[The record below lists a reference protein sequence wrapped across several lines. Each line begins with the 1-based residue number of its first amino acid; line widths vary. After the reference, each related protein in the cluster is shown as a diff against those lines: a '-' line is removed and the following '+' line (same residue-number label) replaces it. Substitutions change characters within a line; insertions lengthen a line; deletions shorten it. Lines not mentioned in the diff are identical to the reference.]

1 MSRIENL
8 KARWSALK
16 SQRSTWDGWW
26 QELADYTSPR
36 KAQITVTSTQPAD
49 GSNAKLFDSTAVQAN
64 MTLAQGQLALVSPM
78 EERWFT
84 CEPPLR
90 LKGRPRAEAW
100 YAKCAEIMQFE
111 LFTSNFYT
119 SIHEFYLDRSGF
131 GTANLYMEEAWK
143 GDSCV
148 NFRPM
153 GIGTYCVEEN
163 ELGLVDVVFAA
174 RQMTARQIVLAFGKD
189 NLPERVRL
197 SHENPQK
204 SGDKFEVV
212 HAVYPRSD
220 EELWD
225 NRQKSPGWAAVNK
238 PFASCWFMPD
248 HNAILQEGGYDSP
261 PYLVSRYLKWG
272 DDPWGWCPGWAALP
286 DVRQLNYLERMLDAL
301 AEIQAFPRVL
311 VPSDLVGNVDFN
323 AGGVTVWNPMKPNS
337 KPEEWA
343 SQGRYDVG
351 LDRVKRKE
359 EKINKAYHVDLFQL
373 FAQIDRQMTAYEV
386 AQRASEK
393 VVQFSPTF
401 ARLTTE
407 TFSPMLNRL
416 FPIMMKRGKF
426 PEPPPEVLQQDRGGV
441 FVPTPEV
448 KFTSKIAL
456 ALRAMQNTSF
466 SSLLGSLEPMFAID
480 PAGARIISVERA
492 SRGLARNFGVPE
504 DWLATPEE
512 MAAQQEAMEQAAMA
526 EQQGAM
532 AESGS
537 RTAANIAKIP
547 PQMISQMAAAI
558 SGRGAAA

>member
-1 MSRIENL
+1 MAKIEDL

-16 SQRSTWDGWW
+16 SGRSQWDSWW

-36 KAQITVTSTQPAD
+36 KAQITTTNTSPAD
-49 GSNAKLFDSTAVQAN
+49 GHSTKLFDSTAIQAN

-84 CEPPLR
+84 CEPPPS

-100 YAKCAEIMQFE
+100 YSTCADIMRAE
-111 LFTSNFYT
+111 LFASNFYT

-131 GTANLYMEEAWK
+131 GTANLFMEETWK
-143 GDSCV
+143 GDACI
-148 NFRPM
+148 NFRPLP
-153 GIGTYCVEEN
+153 IASYCIEEN
-163 ELGLVDVVFAA
+163 ELGLVDVVFVS
-174 RQMTARQIVLAFGKD
+174 RQMTARQMVMAFGADK
-189 NLPERVRL
+189 LPERVKL
-197 SHENPQK
+197 AHSNPQK
-204 SGDKFEVV
+204 AADKFEVV

-220 EELWD
+220 EELYQ
-225 NRQKSPGWAAVNK
+225 NRDKGPGWAAVNK

-248 HNAILQEGGYDSP
+248 HSEILLESGFEAN

-286 DVRQLNYLERMLDAL
+286 DVRQLNFLERMLDAL
-301 AEIQAFPRVL
+301 AEIQAFPRML
-311 VPSDLVGNVDFN
+311 IPSDLVGEVDFA

-351 LDRVKRKE
+351 LDRIKRKE

-373 FAQIDRQMTAYEV
+373 FAQIERQMTAFEV

-407 TFSPMLNRL
+407 TFGPLLNRL
-416 FPIMMKRGKF
+416 FPLMMRRGKF
-426 PEPPPEVLQQDRGGV
+426 PAPPPEVMQQDRGGV
-441 FVPTPEV
+441 FVPIPQV
-448 KFTSKIAL
+448 KFVSKIAM
-456 ALRAMQNTSF
+456 ALRSMQNTSF
-466 SSLLGSLEPMFAID
+466 SSLLGTLEPMFAID

-504 DWLATPEE
+504 EWLSTPDE
-512 MAAQQEAMEQAAMA
+512 MEAQQAAMA
-526 EQQGAM
+526 QAAQADQQMAG
-532 AESGS
+532 AESASKVAGNVGKLPPELVEKMAGAIGGK
-537 RTAANIAKIP
+537 AA
-547 PQMISQMAAAI
+547 
-558 SGRGAAA
+558 